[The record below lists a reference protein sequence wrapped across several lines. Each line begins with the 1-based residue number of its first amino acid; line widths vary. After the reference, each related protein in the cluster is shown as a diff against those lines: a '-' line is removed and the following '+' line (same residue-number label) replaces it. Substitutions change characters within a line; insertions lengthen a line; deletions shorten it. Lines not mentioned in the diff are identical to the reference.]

1 MLSSYSLL
9 VLYMSQQSISGFS
22 RKLLILFWFSFV
34 FVALLDSTLWFSAT
48 MFDAQWFTA
57 TFPVEVELPLSVTR
71 SLVGYI
77 PSMFSAFLTM
87 AMLWQLIV
95 LFRLY
100 EKGQIF
106 EQKNA
111 ECYKKLSY
119 LLIATP
125 FIGAISDLLLS
136 LALSYNG
143 DSWYF
148 SIEVDDVDITMMV
161 IGFIVRVIAVVME
174 RAAELREES
183 ELTI

>member
-1 MLSSYSLL
+1 
-9 VLYMSQQSISGFS
+9 MSQQSISGFS

-34 FVALLDSTLWFSAT
+34 FVALLDSALWFSAT

-77 PSMFSAFLTM
+77 PSMFSAFFLTM

-106 EQKNA
+106 EQKKMRSA
-111 ECYKKLSY
+111 IRSSATF
-119 LLIATP
+119 LIATP
-125 FIGAISDLLLS
+125 F
-136 LALSYNG
+136 YWCNQ
-143 DSWYF
+143 
-148 SIEVDDVDITMMV
+148 
-161 IGFIVRVIAVVME
+161 
-174 RAAELREES
+174 
-183 ELTI
+183 

>member
-1 MLSSYSLL
+1 
-9 VLYMSQQSISGFS
+9 MSQQSISVFS
-22 RKLLILFWFSFV
+22 RKLLVLFWFSFV
-34 FVALLDSTLWFSAT
+34 FVAVFDTTLWFSAT
-48 MFDAQWFTA
+48 MFNAQWFNA
-57 TFPVEVELPLSVTR
+57 SFPVEVDLPLSTTR
-71 SLVGYI
+71 SLVAYI

-87 AMLWQLIV
+87 AMLWQLIA
-95 LFRLY
+95 LFGLY

-106 EQKNA
+106 EQRNA
-111 ECYKKLSY
+111 QCYKKLSY

-125 FIGAISDLLLS
+125 FIGALSDLLLS

-148 SIEVDDVDITMMV
+148 SVEVDDVDITMMV

-174 RAAELREES
+174 RAAELHEES

>member
-1 MLSSYSLL
+1 MP
-9 VLYMSQQSISGFS
+9 QQSISTFS

-34 FVALLDSTLWFSAT
+34 FVAVLDTTLWFSAT
-48 MFDAQWFTA
+48 MFNSQWFDA
-57 TFPVEVELPLSVTR
+57 SFPVEVELPLSVTR
-71 SLVGYI
+71 SLVGYL

-87 AMLWQLIV
+87 AMLWQLIA

-106 EQKNA
+106 EQRNVS
-111 ECYKKLSY
+111 CYKKLSY

-125 FIGAISDLLLS
+125 FIGGISDLLLS

-143 DSWYF
+143 DSWYL
-148 SIEVDDVDITMMV
+148 SVEIDDVDVTMMV

-174 RAAELREES
+174 RAVELREES